1 MTAAD
6 VVALITTHNAT
17 LTTIGLAVLG
27 VVLTIAVVKKAGSL
41 MGR

>member
-1 MTAAD
+1 MTATE
-6 VVALITTHNAT
+6 VVALITTHNSTLAT
-17 LTTIGLAVLG
+17 VGLAVLG